1 MGAGFAGAHD
11 FRVQDVVKD
20 PLLHQTSHV
29 LALQLRL
36 GKARQLLIHA
46 VDAQARARS
55 VTDENA
61 VRQSVKYALH
71 MF

>member
-1 MGAGFAGAHD
+1 MGAGFAGTHN

-46 VDAQARARS
+46 VDAQ
-55 VTDENA
+55 T
-61 VRQSVKYALH
+61 YT
-71 MF
+71 